1 MTRKLIQR
9 HLLKGIREFE
19 LVDDHVDVR
28 TKVPFRKEEVLTVML
43 NVLDP
48 EPVISK
54 SFLAFNSR
62 VNGEPLISLFVGK
75 PNTKEFN
82 AFVSALKGKA
92 QEEFSAFAGL
102 KSNAQS
108 LGLGANVYGEP
119 PESDNSDQDRINKVS
134 QGLDPAKINE
144 AILLLKQ
151 YMEPEDTEA
160 LVRALEALEEDP
172 KNEALLVQAVNAFSE
187 LGPNQGAALTYAPYV
202 SIVLSGGP
210 VEW

>member
-75 PNTKEFN
+75 PNTK
-82 AFVSALKGKA
+82 
-92 QEEFSAFAGL
+92 EFSAFAGL